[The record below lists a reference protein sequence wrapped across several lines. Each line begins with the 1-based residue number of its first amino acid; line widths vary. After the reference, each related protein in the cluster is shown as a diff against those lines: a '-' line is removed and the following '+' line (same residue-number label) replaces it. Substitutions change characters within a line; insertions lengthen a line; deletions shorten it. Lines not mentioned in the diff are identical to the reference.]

1 MPSDVTTLATEAQK
15 GEITAFEQLVKL
27 FMRRAYFFC
36 LGICGNREDALDI
49 SQNAFVR
56 AWRGIGKLADPASFP
71 AWLYTI
77 LRNEAA
83 NFTKKRG
90 RIEHRELTGTVLL
103 EMAETG
109 KNYQE
114 EDSTRRE
121 VWEAIGRLPL
131 EMREIIVMKHLQ
143 GMSYDEIS
151 SLLDIP
157 RGSVASRL
165 YRARAELKKKLT
177 GRV

>member
-1 MPSDVTTLATEAQK
+1 MHSDVPTLAAAARRGK
-15 GEITAFEQLVKL
+15 MPAFEQLVKL

-49 SQNAFVR
+49 SQNAFAR
-56 AWRGIGKLADPASFP
+56 AWRGIGKLTDPASFP
-71 AWLYTI
+71 AWLYSI

-83 NFTKKRG
+83 NFLKKRG
-90 RIEHRELTGTVLL
+90 RVEHRELTGTLLL
-103 EMAETG
+103 EMAETSE
-109 KNYQE
+109 NRQE
-114 EDSTRRE
+114 EEDTRRE

-143 GMSYDEIS
+143 GMSYDEIAN
-151 SLLDIP
+151 LLDIP

>member
-1 MPSDVTTLATEAQK
+1 MNADVPTLAEAARK
-15 GEITAFEQLVKL
+15 GEMSAFEQLVKL

-49 SQNAFVR
+49 SQNAFAR
-56 AWRGIGKLADPASFP
+56 AWRGIGRLADPASFP
-71 AWLYTI
+71 SWLFRI

-83 NFTKKRG
+83 NYLKKRG
-90 RIEHRELTGTVLL
+90 RTERRELADETVL
-103 EMAETG
+103 ER
-109 KNYQE
+109 QE
-114 EDSTRRE
+114 ASDCPEDSIVRRE

-131 EMREIIVMKHLQ
+131 DMREIIVMKHLQ
-143 GMSYDEIS
+143 GFSYDEIAG
-151 SLLDIP
+151 LLDIP

-165 YRARAELKKKLT
+165 YRARTELKRMLD